1 MRLLLDTHAL
11 LWYLS
16 SDPRLSDKAVALL
29 EDHNTEAFVSV
40 ATLWE
45 LVIKISLGKLE
56 LAAPFEELFPSQLE
70 ENGFELL
77 PVEIRHL
84 QRLGEL
90 PFHHRDPF
98 DRLLIAQAVEES
110 LVLLSVDEAFEV
122 YPVATV
128 W

>member
-1 MRLLLDTHAL
+1 MRLLLDTHSL
-11 LWYLS
+11 LWYLT
-16 SDPRLSDKAVALL
+16 SDPRLSKKAATVLA
-29 EDHNTEAFVSV
+29 DPATEAFVSA

-45 LVIKISLGKLE
+45 IVIKASLGKLE
-56 LAAPFEELFPSQLE
+56 LAKAFEELFPAQLE
-70 ENGFELL
+70 SNNFELL

-98 DRLLIAQAVEES
+98 DRLLIAQAIEDS
-110 LVLLSVDEAFEV
+110 LVILGRDEAFGA
-122 YPVATV
+122 YPVATI